1 MNAYWLS
8 NRQSNDKHV
17 FQENRIATNRGR
29 SDILRQKWTFF
40 HNGTF
45 QAWTPYVRENSKC
58 KASLSLIFLFKGG
71 GWNKKLTWFSHLLVF
86 FLTMN
91 KQRKRLSF
99 LWFTT
104 IAKPFTFL
112 FLPFHAFFL
121 AFLII
126 PPWFM
131 VPQPIPQASQG
142 HPWVLLI

>member
-8 NRQSNDKHV
+8 KRQSNDKHV

-58 KASLSLIFLFKGG
+58 EASLSLIFLFKGG
-71 GWNKKLTWFSHLLVF
+71 GWNKKLDLVV
-86 FLTMN
+86 TS
-91 KQRKRLSF
+91 LSILF
-99 LWFTT
+99 NQEQTAEEIVSCDSL
-104 IAKPFTFL
+104 PLPNLTFL
-112 FLPFHAFFL
+112 SLPLHAFFL

-126 PPWFM
+126 SPWFM